1 MATEDP
7 NYDYLLRRVE
17 ELEQLLRSNPLRSA
31 SVSRG
36 ITEFRD
42 DSTLLITDSN
52 MRVVGVAYVSGRL
65 EGEGTLSWSGQALL
79 DGPVEITDTLDV
91 LAATRLRGETTIEG
105 LARLLSELVVE
116 GKITAGNVRIEG
128 GRIYVGVGGAQVVID
143 GATGQIISGAL
154 TIDPT
159 ADGGAVLFSNGSKMY
174 SNVTAIGLRKGNS
187 AVTIGD
193 TLAGILVGGKALTV
207 TEDGIALTGIREV
220 SSTDGLKW
228 LGITNTGEVVKVAP
242 GVGGPGGSLQWPFP
256 PSMVT
261 SEYGPREVTIEGASS
276 FHEGIDFG
284 AAPGAPIPAAGSG
297 TVTTAGMSGGFG
309 NLVVINHGGGIETY
323 YAHMQTTPYVSVGQ
337 VVPRGHILGPVGKTG
352 VSGGEHLHF
361 EVHVNGSP
369 VNPRSKLPA
378 A

>member
-1 MATEDP
+1 MP
-7 NYDYLLRRVE
+7 NLNDVVSWITRIEEKLDRLKSGAFLENSSITKGMLRIIGGLLR
-17 ELEQLLRSNPLRSA
+17 L
-31 SVSRG
+31 
-36 ITEFRD
+36 
-42 DSTLLITDSN
+42 DS
-52 MRVVGVAYVSGRL
+52 GARL
-65 EGEGTLSWSGQALL
+65 EGEGHFGWSGPVFL
-79 DGPVEITDTLDV
+79 DGDVQVTKTLEV
-91 LAATRLRGETTIEG
+91 TAATRLRAETTIEG
-105 LARLLSELVVE
+105 LTRLLAELVVE
-116 GKITAGNVRIEG
+116 GKITSQNVRIEG

-187 AVTIGD
+187 SVTIGD
-193 TLAGILVGGKALTV
+193 TIAAMLVGGKALTV
-207 TEDGIALTGIREV
+207 TEDGVALTGVREV
-220 SSTDGLKW
+220 SSTDGVKW

-242 GVGGPGGSLQWPFP
+242 GVGGPGGSLEWPLA
-256 PSMVT
+256 PSTVT

-284 AAPGAPIPAAGSG
+284 APAGTPIPAAGAG
-297 TVTTAGMSGGFG
+297 TVTSAGMSGGYG
-309 NLVVINHGGGIETY
+309 NLVVIDHGGGVVTK

-337 VVPRGHILGPVGKTG
+337 VVPRGHILGPVGNTG
-352 VSGGEHLHF
+352 TSGGNHLHF